1 MKKNFI
7 KVSVICAL
15 TLASSTAVVSCS
27 DYDDDIKN
35 HQEQIDALKKQL
47 DASKTEITEGLNT
60 AIEGLKAEITEIAGS
75 KADAA
80 SVKALE
86 QKAAELQQALDSKAS
101 NEQIAALSEEVK
113 GLINDVN
120 TELSAAMEETKTSLE
135 GQISTL
141 QQKQDELQKE
151 LATVTSSSNAANEKI
166 AALEEQLKGVKSDL
180 ENAQSKHDA
189 LQNSVTDLENLLKS
203 EIASLKEK
211 QDELS
216 KQIANCSSKEEVS
229 NLQKELASVK
239 EDLKTA
245 QEQYKTLNSNVEA
258 LKTSL
263 AEQIT
268 TLTSQLTTTSK
279 NLNAAI
285 QAQEKKVSA
294 LQDQLNEV
302 NSNMLSINDRLQ
314 IIEEGKYG
322 EKIAEL
328 TQQITEA
335 KDLITA
341 LEAKTETDI
350 KNLDLKLTA
359 QITTAIEKAKVEID
373 AEYGA
378 KLEVLDRKFENYVTV
393 NQLNSEVET
402 LKSLISTNTAAING
416 LIEGKVDKSEF
427 EKAQDDINK
436 IWAMVEENGTIDER
450 IAKSISDLSA
460 EIKGI
465 LGDMIQS
472 VVFVPSYIT
481 GTNQIA
487 PIRFNNLR
495 VTKGSN
501 TQLVAENITN
511 EIAFRVTPAYAAKE
525 FSDKYN
531 ITFEG
536 EKTKFV
542 TRGTATNYLTVNK
555 VVSADENTG
564 IVKLSVT
571 RSADFDEASY
581 YTLCAHITPKN
592 AETSD
597 PTNISSNYFLACHEM
612 ITINHIKA
620 TTEESGNKNFEW
632 NDGKSTFTVAKNIK
646 LEGYSGSTKVVD
658 DLEHDFGKIFTIS
671 YSMEKGNASP
681 FTVSENG
688 TVSIADPEA
697 SEQIGNSDKV
707 VATVYPTA
715 YANYSYNTTFS
726 NELNVIKEQ
735 KAYNNSIEVKWENV
749 SQNGGYTAAFDYS
762 AIARSFG
769 VGISDV
775 EQLLATI
782 SNPNNNSNV
791 SKPNYAT
798 ITFDNSN
805 KQLKINIAKN
815 THIATQGVV
824 TIHLKDNNNDGN
836 TQSAREYTINIT
848 IGTTQ
853 YKEIGLPTHQK
864 EVWMGSDVIITP
876 VLSKNTAG
884 KITGMTL
891 GISDIKTIYMN
902 FDSSVNNIED
912 QNAVLTITTNSK
924 AGVSNTINYSSAPG
938 ASNIIAF
945 NINKNT
951 YQGGVIT
958 GNTKIAFDN
967 GHVANSETFNIK
979 VTNIS
984 GTFSAPNEGTIFTMT
999 SKNEQKKLSGFQ
1011 WVDYLNNLMWENG
1024 AVSKEAFVNNPFTIY
1039 AMNAPTFEMNDKFL
1053 TVDQTSGVISF
1064 KDPGADLGFTQ
1075 PYTATLKVKVPV
1087 SKWGAIKG
1095 LENAKIEGGNYVLT
1109 YNVVIPA
1116 GIQ

>member
-216 KQIANCSSKEEVS
+216 EQIANCSSKEEVS

-258 LKTSL
+258 LKNSL
-263 AEQIT
+263 EGQIAS
-268 TLTSQLTTTSK
+268 LTSQLETTNK
-279 NLNAAI
+279 NLEAAI
-285 QAQEKKVSA
+285 QAQEKKVNA
-294 LQDQLNEV
+294 LEEQLNEV

-322 EKIAEL
+322 EKIADL
-328 TQQITEA
+328 SLQIQTA
-335 KDLITA
+335 TDLITA
-341 LEAKTETDI
+341 LEAKTEAEI
-350 KNLDLKLTA
+350 KNLDSKLTA
-359 QITTAIEKAKVEID
+359 QITSAIENAKAEID
-373 AEYGA
+373 AEHGA
-378 KLEVLDRKFENYVTV
+378 KLEELDRKFENYVTV

-472 VVFVPSYIT
+472 VVFVPSYYQDYSIVPV
-481 GTNQIA
+481 G
-487 PIRFNNLR
+487 FNNLV
-495 VTKGSN
+495 VTKNGNS
-501 TQLVAENITN
+501 QKVAENINN
-511 EIAFRVTPAYAAKE
+511 EITLRVTPAYAAKD
-525 FSDKYN
+525 FANKYN
-531 ITFEG
+531 VVFEG
-536 EKTKFV
+536 SKTALQTRSAGEEGFLKV
-542 TRGTATNYLTVNK
+542 TK
-555 VVSADENTG
+555 VVADENTG
-564 IVKLSVT
+564 LVTLSVT
-571 RSADFDEASY
+571 RNSNFESDSY
-581 YTLCAHITPKN
+581 YNLCAHVTLKDEN
-592 AETSD
+592 SSN
-597 PTNISSNYFLACHEM
+597 PTNISSNYFLAKHQTVTVGN
-612 ITINHIKA
+612 IIVKSDA
-620 TTEESGNKNFEW
+620 TDQSFVWNKTDQEY
-632 NDGKSTFTVAKNIK
+632 SVAQNIRI
-646 LEGYSGSTKVVD
+646 LGDNGL
-658 DLEHDFGKIFTIS
+658 DLVKEFGDI
-671 YSMEKGNASP
+671 
-681 FTVSENG
+681 FTVSYKMAKGNNSPFQVDSKSG
-688 TVSIADPEA
+688 VVKLKAAA
-697 SEQIGNSDKV
+697 SDQIGASDKV
-707 VATVYPTA
+707 IATAWPTA
-715 YANYSYNTTFS
+715 YEYYSYETTDLPTFK
-726 NELNVIKEQ
+726 VIKEQ
-735 KAYNNSIEVKWENV
+735 KAYANSITLNWAEIATSSKTVNFPLNE
-749 SQNGGYTAAFDYS
+749 
-762 AIARSFG
+762 IARQFG
-769 VGISDV
+769 VSVDDAKS
-775 EQLLATI
+775 L
-782 SNPNNNSNV
+782 
-791 SKPNYAT
+791 
-798 ITFDNSN
+798 
-805 KQLKINIAKN
+805 INAAKN
-815 THIATQGVV
+815 NAEKPGFTSIAISGDNLAV
-824 TIHLKDNNNDGN
+824 TIDKQADIQGNESIVIKMKDDAGSV
-836 TQSAREYTINIT
+836 TQSATEYSIT
-848 IGTTQ
+848 IKINPLQ
-853 YKEIGLPTHQK
+853 YTSVALPEKQQQLWNGNT
-864 EVWMGSDVIITP
+864 VIITP
-876 VLSKNTAG
+876 KVAKSGN
-884 KITGMTL
+884 KISAISL
-891 GISDIKTIYMN
+891 GITDIKSIYTN
-902 FDSSVNNIED
+902 IATVKANATNAGAYLQIATNQPAGISQAINYKSNGAANNI
-912 QNAVLTITTNSK
+912 AFTIDK
-924 AGVSNTINYSSAPG
+924 DVY
-938 ASNIIAF
+938 
-945 NINKNT
+945 
-951 YQGGVIT
+951 T
-958 GNTKIAFDN
+958 GNAINGTSKIVYTNNHA
-967 GHVANSETFNIK
+967 GLSENFKIK
-979 VTNIS
+979 VLNIS
-984 GTFSAPNEGTIFTMT
+984 GTFTAPAAATNITME
-999 SKNEQKKLSGFQ
+999 SKSGSKKVSGFK
-1011 WVDYLNNLMWENG
+1011 WVDYLENLMWENG
-1024 AVSKEAFVNNPFTIY
+1024 AVSRDAFNSDPFAIY
-1039 AMNAPTFEMNDKFL
+1039 AMSKPTFEMNDKFL
-1053 TVDQTSGVISF
+1053 TVNANSGAISF
-1064 KDPGADLGFTQ
+1064 TAAGKDYNFVQ

>member
-101 NEQIAALSEEVK
+101 NEQITALSEEVK

-263 AEQIT
+263 EGQIAS
-268 TLTSQLTTTSK
+268 LTSQLETTNK
-279 NLNAAI
+279 NLEAAI
-285 QAQEKKVSA
+285 QAQEKKVNA
-294 LQDQLNEV
+294 LEEQLNEV

-322 EKIAEL
+322 EKIVKL
-328 TQQITEA
+328 TEQIQTA
-335 KDLITA
+335 TDLITA
-341 LEAKTETDI
+341 LETKTEAEI
-350 KNLDLKLTA
+350 KNLDSKLTA
-359 QITTAIEKAKVEID
+359 QITTAIENAKTEID
-373 AEYGA
+373 AEHGA
-378 KLEVLDRKFENYVTV
+378 KLEELDRKFENYVTV

-472 VVFVPSYIT
+472 VVFVPSYYQDYSIVPV
-481 GTNQIA
+481 G
-487 PIRFNNLR
+487 FNNLV
-495 VTKGSN
+495 VTKNGNS
-501 TQLVAENITN
+501 QKVAENINN
-511 EIAFRVTPAYAAKE
+511 EITLRVTPAYAAKD
-525 FSDKYN
+525 FANKYN
-531 ITFEG
+531 VVFEG
-536 EKTKFV
+536 SKTALQTRSAGEEGFLKV
-542 TRGTATNYLTVNK
+542 TK
-555 VVSADENTG
+555 VVADENTG
-564 IVKLSVT
+564 LVTLSVT
-571 RSADFDEASY
+571 RNSNFESDSY
-581 YTLCAHITPKN
+581 YNLCAHVTLKDEN
-592 AETSD
+592 SSN
-597 PTNISSNYFLACHEM
+597 PTNISSNYFLAKHQTVTVGN
-612 ITINHIKA
+612 IIVKSDA
-620 TTEESGNKNFEW
+620 TDQSFVWNKTDQEY
-632 NDGKSTFTVAKNIK
+632 SVAQNIRI
-646 LEGYSGSTKVVD
+646 LGDNGL
-658 DLEHDFGKIFTIS
+658 DLVKEFGDI
-671 YSMEKGNASP
+671 
-681 FTVSENG
+681 FTVSYKMAKGNNSPFQVDSKSG
-688 TVSIADPEA
+688 VVKLKAAA
-697 SEQIGNSDKV
+697 SDQIGASDKV
-707 VATVYPTA
+707 IATAWPTA
-715 YANYSYNTTFS
+715 YEYYSYETTDLPTFK
-726 NELNVIKEQ
+726 VIKEQ
-735 KAYNNSIEVKWENV
+735 KAYANSITLNWAEIAV
-749 SQNGGYTAAFDYS
+749 SAKTVNFPLNEIARQFGVSVSD
-762 AIARSFG
+762 AIALIKDGSVEKPDF
-769 VGISDV
+769 ISSISTADGAN
-775 EQLLATI
+775 LA
-782 SNPNNNSNV
+782 
-791 SKPNYAT
+791 
-798 ITFDNSN
+798 
-805 KQLKINIAKN
+805 
-815 THIATQGVV
+815 V
-824 TIHLKDNNNDGN
+824 TIKRQAAIAGNESIVIKMKDDAGSV
-836 TQSAREYTINIT
+836 TQSATEYSIT
-848 IGTTQ
+848 IKINPLQ
-853 YKEIGLPTHQK
+853 YTSVALPEKQQQLWNDNT
-864 EVWMGSDVIITP
+864 VIITP
-876 VLSKNTAG
+876 KVAKSGN
-884 KITGMTL
+884 KISAISL
-891 GISDIKTIYMN
+891 GITDIKSIYT
-902 FDSSVNNIED
+902 NIATVKA
-912 QNAVLTITTNSK
+912 NATN
-924 AGVSNTINYSSAPG
+924 AGAYLQIATNQPAGISQAINYKSNG
-938 ASNIIAF
+938 AANDIAF
-945 NINKNT
+945 TIDKDVYIGNAINGT
-951 YQGGVIT
+951 S
-958 GNTKIAFDN
+958 KIVYTNNHA
-967 GHVANSETFNIK
+967 GLSENFQIK
-979 VTNIS
+979 VLNIS
-984 GTFSAPNEGTIFTMT
+984 GTFTAPAAATNITME
-999 SKNEQKKLSGFQ
+999 SKSGSKKVSGFK
-1011 WVDYLNNLMWENG
+1011 WVDYLENLMWENG
-1024 AVSKEAFVNNPFTIY
+1024 VVSQEAFTGDPFAIY
-1039 AMNAPTFEMNDKFL
+1039 AMSKPTFEMNDKFL
-1053 TVDQTSGVISF
+1053 TVNTNSGAISF
-1064 KDPGADLGFTQ
+1064 TAAGKDYNFVQ

-1095 LENAKIEGGNYVLT
+1095 LENAKREDNYYVLT

>member
-258 LKTSL
+258 LKNSL
-263 AEQIT
+263 EGQIAS
-268 TLTSQLTTTSK
+268 LTSQLETTNK
-279 NLNAAI
+279 NLEAAI
-285 QAQEKKVSA
+285 QAQEKKVNA
-294 LQDQLNEV
+294 LEKQLNQV
-302 NSNMLSINDRLQ
+302 NSDMLSINDRLQ

-322 EKIAEL
+322 EKIVKL
-328 TQQITEA
+328 TQQIQTA
-335 KDLITA
+335 TDLITA
-341 LEAKTETDI
+341 LETKTEAEI
-350 KNLDLKLTA
+350 KNLDSKLTA
-359 QITTAIEKAKVEID
+359 QITTAIETAKAEID
-373 AEYGA
+373 AKYGA
-378 KLEVLDRKFENYVTV
+378 KLEELDRKFENYVTV

-472 VVFVPSYIT
+472 VVFVPSYYQDYSIVPV
-481 GTNQIA
+481 G
-487 PIRFNNLR
+487 FNNLV
-495 VTKGSN
+495 VTKNGNS
-501 TQLVAENITN
+501 QKVAENINN
-511 EIAFRVTPAYAAKE
+511 EITLRVTPAYAAKD
-525 FSDKYN
+525 FANKYN
-531 ITFEG
+531 VVFEG
-536 EKTKFV
+536 SKTALQTRSAGEEGFLKV
-542 TRGTATNYLTVNK
+542 TK
-555 VVSADENTG
+555 VVADENTG
-564 IVKLSVT
+564 LVTLSVT
-571 RSADFDEASY
+571 RNSNFESDSY
-581 YTLCAHITPKN
+581 YNLCAHVTLKDEN
-592 AETSD
+592 SSN
-597 PTNISSNYFLACHEM
+597 PTNISSNYFLAKHQTVTVGN
-612 ITINHIKA
+612 IIVKSDA
-620 TTEESGNKNFEW
+620 TDQSFVWNKTDQEY
-632 NDGKSTFTVAKNIK
+632 SVAQNIRI
-646 LEGYSGSTKVVD
+646 LGDNGL
-658 DLEHDFGKIFTIS
+658 DLVKEFGDI
-671 YSMEKGNASP
+671 
-681 FTVSENG
+681 FTVSYKMAKGNNSPFQVDSKSG
-688 TVSIADPEA
+688 VVKLKAAA
-697 SEQIGNSDKV
+697 SDQIGASDKV
-707 VATVYPTA
+707 IATAWPTA
-715 YANYSYNTTFS
+715 YEYYSYETTDLPTFK
-726 NELNVIKEQ
+726 VIKEQ
-735 KAYNNSIEVKWENV
+735 KAYANSITLNWAEIAVNAKTVNFPLNE
-749 SQNGGYTAAFDYS
+749 
-762 AIARSFG
+762 IARQFG
-769 VGISDV
+769 VSVDDAKS
-775 EQLLATI
+775 L
-782 SNPNNNSNV
+782 
-791 SKPNYAT
+791 
-798 ITFDNSN
+798 
-805 KQLKINIAKN
+805 INAAKN
-815 THIATQGVV
+815 NAEKPGFTSIAISGDNLAV
-824 TIHLKDNNNDGN
+824 TIDKRANIQGNESIVIKMKDDASSV
-836 TQSAREYTINIT
+836 TQSATEYSIT
-848 IGTTQ
+848 IKINPLQ
-853 YKEIGLPTHQK
+853 YTSVALPEKQQQLWNGNT
-864 EVWMGSDVIITP
+864 VIITP
-876 VLSKNTAG
+876 KVAKSGN
-884 KITGMTL
+884 KISAISL
-891 GISDIKTIYMN
+891 GITDIKSIYT
-902 FDSSVNNIED
+902 NIATVKA
-912 QNAVLTITTNSK
+912 NATN
-924 AGVSNTINYSSAPG
+924 AGAYLQIATNQPAGISQAINYKSNG
-938 ASNIIAF
+938 AANDIAF
-945 NINKNT
+945 TIDKDV
-951 YQGGVIT
+951 YT
-958 GNTKIAFDN
+958 GNAINGTSKIVYTNNHA
-967 GHVANSETFNIK
+967 GLSEDFKIK
-979 VTNIS
+979 VLNIS
-984 GTFSAPNEGTIFTMT
+984 GTFTAPAAATNITME
-999 SKNEQKKLSGFQ
+999 SKSGSKKVSGFK
-1011 WVDYLNNLMWENG
+1011 WVDYLENLMWENG
-1024 AVSKEAFVNNPFTIY
+1024 VVSQEAFTGDPFAIY
-1039 AMNAPTFEMNDKFL
+1039 AMSKPTFEMNDKFL
-1053 TVDQTSGVISF
+1053 RVNTNSGAISF
-1064 KDPGADLGFTQ
+1064 TAAGKDYNFVQ

>member
-166 AALEEQLKGVKSDL
+166 AALEEQLNGVKSDL

-258 LKTSL
+258 LKNSL
-263 AEQIT
+263 AEQIA
-268 TLTSQLTTTSK
+268 TLTSQLTTTSE

-285 QAQEKKVSA
+285 QAQEEKVNT
-294 LQDQLNEV
+294 LQEQLNEV

-322 EKIAEL
+322 EKIADL
-328 TQQITEA
+328 SLQIQTA
-335 KDLITA
+335 TDLITA
-341 LEAKTETDI
+341 LEAKTEAEI
-350 KNLDLKLTA
+350 KNLDSKLTA
-359 QITTAIEKAKVEID
+359 QITTAIENAKAEID
-373 AEYGA
+373 AEHGA
-378 KLEVLDRKFENYVTV
+378 KLEELNRKFENYVTV

-472 VVFVPSYIT
+472 VVFVPSYYQDYSIVPV
-481 GTNQIA
+481 GFSQ
-487 PIRFNNLR
+487 LR
-495 VTKGSN
+495 VSKNGN
-501 TQLVAENITN
+501 TQEVAENITN
-511 EIAFRVTPAYAAKE
+511 TITLRVTPAYTAKD
-525 FSDKYN
+525 FANKYN
-531 ITFEG
+531 VVFEG
-536 EKTKFV
+536 SETELQTRSAGEEGFLKVTKV
-542 TRGTATNYLTVNK
+542 I
-555 VVSADENTG
+555 SADENTG
-564 IVKLSVT
+564 LVTLSVT
-571 RSADFDEASY
+571 KNSSIKAGKFY
-581 YTLCAHITPKN
+581 NLCAHITPKD
-592 AETSD
+592 EKSSD
-597 PTNISSNYFLACHEM
+597 PTNISSNYFLAQHKI
-612 ITINHIKA
+612 ITVDKITVKSNA
-620 TTEESGNKNFEW
+620 TDQSFVWNKTDQEYSVAQNIQILGN
-632 NDGKSTFTVAKNIK
+632 NDLDLVKEFGDIFTV
-646 LEGYSGSTKVVD
+646 
-658 DLEHDFGKIFTIS
+658 S
-671 YSMEKGNASP
+671 YKMEKGNSSP
-681 FTVSENG
+681 FQVEPKSG
-688 TVSIADPEA
+688 VVKLKAAA
-697 SEQIGNSDKV
+697 SDQIGVSDKV
-707 VATVYPTA
+707 IATAWPTA
-715 YANYSYNTTFS
+715 YEYYSYETNLPTFT
-726 NELNVIKEQ
+726 VIKEQ
-735 KAYNNSIEVKWENV
+735 KAYANSITLNWAEIATSSKTVNFPLNE
-749 SQNGGYTAAFDYS
+749 
-762 AIARSFG
+762 IARQFG
-769 VGISDV
+769 VSVDDAKSLINAAKNNAEKPDFTSIAISG
-775 EQLLATI
+775 
-782 SNPNNNSNV
+782 
-791 SKPNYAT
+791 
-798 ITFDNSN
+798 DN
-805 KQLKINIAKN
+805 LTVTIAKQADITGN
-815 THIATQGVV
+815 ESIV
-824 TIHLKDNNNDGN
+824 IKMKDDAGSV
-836 TQSAREYTINIT
+836 TQSATEYSIT
-848 IGTTQ
+848 IKINPLQ
-853 YKEIGLPTHQK
+853 YTSVALPEKQQQLWNGNT
-864 EVWMGSDVIITP
+864 VIITP
-876 VLSKNTAG
+876 KVTKNSNG
-884 KITGMTL
+884 KITNISL
-891 GISDIKTIYMN
+891 GITDIKSIYT
-902 FDSSVNNIED
+902 NIGTVAT
-912 QNAVLTITTNSK
+912 NAKNAGAYLQITTDKPTGINQAISYK
-924 AGVSNTINYSSAPG
+924 SNGTAAIVAFTINKDTYAG
-938 ASNIIAF
+938 NA
-945 NINKNT
+945 INGT
-951 YQGGVIT
+951 S
-958 GNTKIAFDN
+958 KIVYTNDHA
-967 GHVANSETFNIK
+967 GLSENFQIK
-979 VTNIS
+979 VLNIS
-984 GTFSAPNEGTIFTMT
+984 GTFTAPAAATNITME
-999 SKNEQKKLSGFQ
+999 SKSGSKKVSGFK
-1011 WVDYLNNLMWENG
+1011 WVDYLENLMWENG
-1024 AVSKEAFVNNPFTIY
+1024 VVLSQAAFTGDPFAIY
-1039 AMNAPTFEMNDKFL
+1039 AMSKPTFEMNDKFL
-1053 TVDQTSGVISF
+1053 TVNTNSGAISF
-1064 KDPGADLGFTQ
+1064 TAAGKDYNFVQ

>member
-166 AALEEQLKGVKSDL
+166 ADLEEQLKGVKSDL
-180 ENAQSKHDA
+180 ANAQSKHDA

-263 AEQIT
+263 AEQIA

-285 QAQEKKVSA
+285 QAQEEKVSA
-294 LQDQLNEV
+294 LKEQLNEV

-322 EKIAEL
+322 EKIVKL
-328 TQQITEA
+328 TEQIQTA
-335 KDLITA
+335 TDLITA
-341 LEAKTETDI
+341 LETKTETEI
-350 KNLDLKLTA
+350 KNLDSKLTA
-359 QITTAIEKAKVEID
+359 QITTTIENAKTEID
-373 AEYGA
+373 AKYGA
-378 KLEVLDRKFENYVTV
+378 KLEELDRKFENYVTV

-472 VVFVPSYIT
+472 VVFVPSYYQDYSIVPV
-481 GTNQIA
+481 GFSQ
-487 PIRFNNLR
+487 LR
-495 VTKGSN
+495 VSKNGN
-501 TQLVAENITN
+501 TQEVAENITN
-511 EIAFRVTPAYAAKE
+511 TITLRVTPAYTAKD
-525 FSDKYN
+525 FANKYN
-531 ITFEG
+531 VVFEG
-536 EKTKFV
+536 SETELQTRSTGEEGFLKVTKV
-542 TRGTATNYLTVNK
+542 I
-555 VVSADENTG
+555 SADENTG
-564 IVKLSVT
+564 LVTLSVT
-571 RSADFDEASY
+571 KNSSIKAGKFY
-581 YTLCAHITPKN
+581 NLCAHITPKD
-592 AETSD
+592 EKSSD
-597 PTNISSNYFLACHEM
+597 PTNISSNYFLAQHKI
-612 ITINHIKA
+612 ITVNNITVKSDA
-620 TTEESGNKNFEW
+620 TNKSFVW
-632 NDGKSTFTVAKNIK
+632 NKVDDEYSVAQNIRILGDNGLDLVKEFGDIFTV
-646 LEGYSGSTKVVD
+646 
-658 DLEHDFGKIFTIS
+658 S
-671 YSMEKGNASP
+671 YKMEKGNSSP
-681 FTVSENG
+681 FQV
-688 TVSIADPEA
+688 DPKSGVVKLKAAA
-697 SEQIGNSDKV
+697 SDQIGVSDKV
-707 VATVYPTA
+707 IATAWPTA
-715 YANYSYNTTFS
+715 YEYYSYETNLPTFT
-726 NELNVIKEQ
+726 VIKEQ
-735 KAYNNSIEVKWENV
+735 KAYANSITLNWAEIATSSKTVNFPLNE
-749 SQNGGYTAAFDYS
+749 
-762 AIARSFG
+762 IARQFG
-769 VGISDV
+769 VSVDDAKS
-775 EQLLATI
+775 L
-782 SNPNNNSNV
+782 
-791 SKPNYAT
+791 
-798 ITFDNSN
+798 
-805 KQLKINIAKN
+805 INAAKN
-815 THIATQGVV
+815 NAEKPGFTSIAISGDNLAV
-824 TIHLKDNNNDGN
+824 TIDKQANIQGNESIVIKMKDDAGSV
-836 TQSAREYTINIT
+836 TQSATEYSIT
-848 IGTTQ
+848 IKINPLQ
-853 YKEIGLPTHQK
+853 YTSVALPEKQQQLWNGNT
-864 EVWMGSDVIITP
+864 VIITP
-876 VLSKNTAG
+876 KVTKNSNG
-884 KITGMTL
+884 KITTISL
-891 GISDIKTIYMN
+891 GITDIKSIYT
-902 FDSSVNNIED
+902 NIGTVAT
-912 QNAVLTITTNSK
+912 NAKNAGAYLQITTDKPTGINQAISYK
-924 AGVSNTINYSSAPG
+924 SNGTAAIVAFTINKDTYAG
-938 ASNIIAF
+938 NA
-945 NINKNT
+945 INGT
-951 YQGGVIT
+951 S
-958 GNTKIAFDN
+958 KIVYTNDHA
-967 GHVANSETFNIK
+967 GLSENFQIK
-979 VTNIS
+979 VLNIS
-984 GTFSAPNEGTIFTMT
+984 GTFTAPAAATNITME
-999 SKNEQKKLSGFQ
+999 SKNGNKNVSGFK
-1011 WVDYLNNLMWENG
+1011 WVDYLENLMWENG
-1024 AVSKEAFVNNPFTIY
+1024 AVSRDAFNSDPFAIY
-1039 AMNAPTFEMNDKFL
+1039 AMSKPTFEMNDKFL
-1053 TVDQTSGVISF
+1053 TVNANSGAISF
-1064 KDPGADLGFTQ
+1064 TAAGKDYNFVQ
-1075 PYTATLKVKVPV
+1075 PYTATLKVKIPV

>member
-263 AEQIT
+263 EGQIAS
-268 TLTSQLTTTSK
+268 LTSQLETTNK
-279 NLNAAI
+279 NLEAAI
-285 QAQEKKVSA
+285 QAQEKKVNA
-294 LQDQLNEV
+294 LEEQLNEV

-322 EKIAEL
+322 EKIVKL
-328 TQQITEA
+328 TEQIQTA
-335 KDLITA
+335 TDLITA
-341 LEAKTETDI
+341 LETKTEAEI
-350 KNLDLKLTA
+350 KNLDSKLTA
-359 QITTAIEKAKVEID
+359 QITTAIENAKTEID
-373 AEYGA
+373 AEHGA
-378 KLEVLDRKFENYVTV
+378 KLEELDRKFENYVTV

-450 IAKSISDLSA
+450 IAKSVSDLSA

-472 VVFVPSYIT
+472 VVFVPSYYQDYSIVPV
-481 GTNQIA
+481 G
-487 PIRFNNLR
+487 FNNLV
-495 VTKGSN
+495 VTKNGNS
-501 TQLVAENITN
+501 QKVAENINN
-511 EIAFRVTPAYAAKE
+511 EITLRVTPAYAAKD
-525 FSDKYN
+525 FANKYN
-531 ITFEG
+531 VVFEG
-536 EKTKFV
+536 SKTALQTRSAGEEGFLKV
-542 TRGTATNYLTVNK
+542 TK
-555 VVSADENTG
+555 VVADENTG
-564 IVKLSVT
+564 LVTLSVT
-571 RSADFDEASY
+571 RNSNFESDSY
-581 YTLCAHITPKN
+581 YNLCAHVTLKDEN
-592 AETSD
+592 SSN
-597 PTNISSNYFLACHEM
+597 PTNISSNYFLAKHQTVTVGN
-612 ITINHIKA
+612 IIVKSDA
-620 TTEESGNKNFEW
+620 TDQSFVWNKTDQEY
-632 NDGKSTFTVAKNIK
+632 SVAQNIRI
-646 LEGYSGSTKVVD
+646 LGDNGL
-658 DLEHDFGKIFTIS
+658 DLVKEFGDI
-671 YSMEKGNASP
+671 
-681 FTVSENG
+681 FTVSYKMAKGNSSPFQVDSKSG
-688 TVSIADPEA
+688 VVKLKAAA
-697 SEQIGNSDKV
+697 SDQIGASDKV
-707 VATVYPTA
+707 IATAWPTA
-715 YANYSYNTTFS
+715 YEYYSYETTDLPTFK
-726 NELNVIKEQ
+726 VIKEQ
-735 KAYNNSIEVKWENV
+735 KAYANSITLNWAEIAV
-749 SQNGGYTAAFDYS
+749 SAKTVNFPLNEIARQFGVSVSD
-762 AIARSFG
+762 AIALIKDGSVEKPDF
-769 VGISDV
+769 ISSISTADGAN
-775 EQLLATI
+775 LA
-782 SNPNNNSNV
+782 
-791 SKPNYAT
+791 
-798 ITFDNSN
+798 
-805 KQLKINIAKN
+805 
-815 THIATQGVV
+815 V
-824 TIHLKDNNNDGN
+824 TIKRQAAIAGNESIVIKMKDDAGSV
-836 TQSAREYTINIT
+836 TQSATEYSIT
-848 IGTTQ
+848 IKINPLQ
-853 YKEIGLPTHQK
+853 YTSVALPEKQQQLWNGNT
-864 EVWMGSDVIITP
+864 VIITP
-876 VLSKNTAG
+876 KVAKSGN
-884 KITGMTL
+884 KISAISL
-891 GISDIKTIYMN
+891 GITDIKSIYT
-902 FDSSVNNIED
+902 NIATVKA
-912 QNAVLTITTNSK
+912 NATN
-924 AGVSNTINYSSAPG
+924 AGAYLQIATNQPAGISQAINYKSNG
-938 ASNIIAF
+938 AANDIAF
-945 NINKNT
+945 TIDKDA
-951 YQGGVIT
+951 YT
-958 GNTKIAFDN
+958 GNAINGTSKIVYTNNHA
-967 GHVANSETFNIK
+967 GLSENFQIK
-979 VTNIS
+979 VLNIS
-984 GTFSAPNEGTIFTMT
+984 GTFTAPAAATNITME
-999 SKNEQKKLSGFQ
+999 SKSGSKKVSGFK
-1011 WVDYLNNLMWENG
+1011 WVDYLENLMWENG
-1024 AVSKEAFVNNPFTIY
+1024 VVSQEAFTGDPFAIY
-1039 AMNAPTFEMNDKFL
+1039 AMSKPTFEMNDKFL
-1053 TVDQTSGVISF
+1053 TVNTNSGAISF
-1064 KDPGADLGFTQ
+1064 TAAGKDYNFVQ

-1095 LENAKIEGGNYVLT
+1095 LENAKREGNYYVLT

>member
-263 AEQIT
+263 EGQIAS
-268 TLTSQLTTTSK
+268 LTSQLETTNK
-279 NLNAAI
+279 NLEAAI
-285 QAQEKKVSA
+285 QAQEEKVNV
-294 LQDQLNEV
+294 LQEQLNQV
-302 NSNMLSINDRLQ
+302 NSDMLSINDRLQ

-322 EKIAEL
+322 EKIVKL
-328 TQQITEA
+328 TQQIQTA
-335 KDLITA
+335 TDLITA
-341 LEAKTETDI
+341 LEAKTEAEI
-350 KNLDLKLTA
+350 KNLDSKLTA
-359 QITTAIEKAKVEID
+359 QITTAIENAKAEID
-373 AEYGA
+373 AEHGA
-378 KLEVLDRKFENYVTV
+378 KLEELNRKFENYVTV

-402 LKSLISTNTAAING
+402 LKSLISANTAAING

-472 VVFVPSYIT
+472 VVFVPSYYQDYSIVPV
-481 GTNQIA
+481 G
-487 PIRFNNLR
+487 FNNLV
-495 VTKGSN
+495 VTKNGNS
-501 TQLVAENITN
+501 QKVAENINN
-511 EIAFRVTPAYAAKE
+511 EITLRVTPAYAAKD
-525 FSDKYN
+525 FANKYN
-531 ITFEG
+531 VVFEG
-536 EKTKFV
+536 SKTALQTRSASEEGFLKV
-542 TRGTATNYLTVNK
+542 TK
-555 VVSADENTG
+555 VVADENTG
-564 IVKLSVT
+564 LVTLSVT
-571 RSADFDEASY
+571 RNSDFESDSY
-581 YTLCAHITPKN
+581 YNLCAHVTLKDEN
-592 AETSD
+592 SSN
-597 PTNISSNYFLACHEM
+597 PTNISSNYFLAKHQTVTVGN
-612 ITINHIKA
+612 IIVKSDA
-620 TTEESGNKNFEW
+620 TDQSFVWNKTDQEY
-632 NDGKSTFTVAKNIK
+632 SVAQNIRI
-646 LEGYSGSTKVVD
+646 LGDNGL
-658 DLEHDFGKIFTIS
+658 DLVKEFGDI
-671 YSMEKGNASP
+671 
-681 FTVSENG
+681 FTVSYKMAKGNNSPFQVDSKSG
-688 TVSIADPEA
+688 VVKLKAAA
-697 SEQIGNSDKV
+697 SDQIGASDKV
-707 VATVYPTA
+707 IATAWPTA
-715 YANYSYNTTFS
+715 YEYYSYETTDLPTFK
-726 NELNVIKEQ
+726 VIKEQ
-735 KAYNNSIEVKWENV
+735 KAYANSITLNWAEIAVNAKTVNFPLNEIARQFGV
-749 SQNGGYTAAFDYS
+749 SVSD
-762 AIARSFG
+762 AIALIKDGSVEKPDF
-769 VGISDV
+769 ISSISTADGAN
-775 EQLLATI
+775 LA
-782 SNPNNNSNV
+782 
-791 SKPNYAT
+791 
-798 ITFDNSN
+798 
-805 KQLKINIAKN
+805 
-815 THIATQGVV
+815 V
-824 TIHLKDNNNDGN
+824 TIKRQAAIAGNESIVIKMKDDAGSV
-836 TQSAREYTINIT
+836 TQSATEYSIT
-848 IGTTQ
+848 IKINPLQ
-853 YKEIGLPTHQK
+853 YTPVALPEKQQQLWNGNT
-864 EVWMGSDVIITP
+864 VIITP
-876 VLSKNTAG
+876 KVAKSGN
-884 KITGMTL
+884 KISAISL
-891 GISDIKTIYMN
+891 GITDIKSIYT
-902 FDSSVNNIED
+902 NIATVKA
-912 QNAVLTITTNSK
+912 NATN
-924 AGVSNTINYSSAPG
+924 AGAYLQIATNQPAGISQAINYK
-938 ASNIIAF
+938 SNGVANDIAF
-945 NINKNT
+945 TIDKDV
-951 YQGGVIT
+951 YT
-958 GNTKIAFDN
+958 GNAINGTSKIVYTNNHA
-967 GHVANSETFNIK
+967 GLSENFQIK
-979 VTNIS
+979 VLNIS
-984 GTFSAPNEGTIFTMT
+984 GTFTAPAAATNITME
-999 SKNEQKKLSGFQ
+999 SKSGSKKVSGFK
-1011 WVDYLNNLMWENG
+1011 WVDYLENLMWENG
-1024 AVSKEAFVNNPFTIY
+1024 VVSQEAFTGDPFAIY
-1039 AMNAPTFEMNDKFL
+1039 AMSKPTFEMNDKFL
-1053 TVDQTSGVISF
+1053 TVNTNSGAISF
-1064 KDPGADLGFTQ
+1064 TAAGKDYNFVQ

-1095 LENAKIEGGNYVLT
+1095 LENAKREGNYYVLT

>member
-166 AALEEQLKGVKSDL
+166 AALEEQLNGVKSDL

-258 LKTSL
+258 LKNSL
-263 AEQIT
+263 AEQIA
-268 TLTSQLTTTSK
+268 TLTSQLTTTSE

-285 QAQEKKVSA
+285 QAQEEKVNT
-294 LQDQLNEV
+294 LQEQLNEV

-322 EKIAEL
+322 EKIADL
-328 TQQITEA
+328 SLQIQTA
-335 KDLITA
+335 TDLITA
-341 LEAKTETDI
+341 LEAKTEAEI
-350 KNLDLKLTA
+350 KNLDSKLTA
-359 QITTAIEKAKVEID
+359 QITTAIENAKAEID
-373 AEYGA
+373 AEHGA
-378 KLEVLDRKFENYVTV
+378 KLEELNRKFENYVTV

-472 VVFVPSYIT
+472 VVFVPSYYQDYSIVPV
-481 GTNQIA
+481 GFSQ
-487 PIRFNNLR
+487 LR
-495 VTKGSN
+495 VSKNGN
-501 TQLVAENITN
+501 TQEVAENITN
-511 EIAFRVTPAYAAKE
+511 TITLRVTPAYTAKD
-525 FSDKYN
+525 FANKYN
-531 ITFEG
+531 VVFEG
-536 EKTKFV
+536 SETELQTRSAGEEGFLKVTKV
-542 TRGTATNYLTVNK
+542 I
-555 VVSADENTG
+555 SADENTG
-564 IVKLSVT
+564 LVTLSVT
-571 RSADFDEASY
+571 KNSSIKAGKFY
-581 YTLCAHITPKN
+581 NLCAHITPKD
-592 AETSD
+592 EKSSD
-597 PTNISSNYFLACHEM
+597 PTNISSNYFLAQHKI
-612 ITINHIKA
+612 ITVDKITVKSNA
-620 TTEESGNKNFEW
+620 TDQSFVWNKTDQEYSVAQNIQILGN
-632 NDGKSTFTVAKNIK
+632 NDLDLVKEFGDIFTV
-646 LEGYSGSTKVVD
+646 
-658 DLEHDFGKIFTIS
+658 S
-671 YSMEKGNASP
+671 YKMEKGNSSP
-681 FTVSENG
+681 FQV
-688 TVSIADPEA
+688 DPKSGVVKLKAAA
-697 SEQIGNSDKV
+697 SDQIGVSDKV
-707 VATVYPTA
+707 IATAWPTA
-715 YANYSYNTTFS
+715 YEYYSYETNLPTFT
-726 NELNVIKEQ
+726 VIKEQ
-735 KAYNNSIEVKWENV
+735 KAYANSITLNWAEIATSSKTVNFPLNE
-749 SQNGGYTAAFDYS
+749 
-762 AIARSFG
+762 IARQFG
-769 VGISDV
+769 VSVDDAKSLINAAKNNAEKPDFTSIAISG
-775 EQLLATI
+775 
-782 SNPNNNSNV
+782 
-791 SKPNYAT
+791 
-798 ITFDNSN
+798 DN
-805 KQLKINIAKN
+805 LTVTIAKQADITGN
-815 THIATQGVV
+815 ESIV
-824 TIHLKDNNNDGN
+824 IKMKDDAGSV
-836 TQSAREYTINIT
+836 TQSATEYSIT
-848 IGTTQ
+848 IKINPLQ
-853 YKEIGLPTHQK
+853 YTSVALPEKQQQLWNGNT
-864 EVWMGSDVIITP
+864 VIITP
-876 VLSKNTAG
+876 KVTKNSNG
-884 KITGMTL
+884 KITNISL
-891 GISDIKTIYMN
+891 GITDIKSIYT
-902 FDSSVNNIED
+902 NIGTVAT
-912 QNAVLTITTNSK
+912 NAKNAGAYLQITTDKPTGINQAISYK
-924 AGVSNTINYSSAPG
+924 SNGTAAIVAFTINKDTYAG
-938 ASNIIAF
+938 NA
-945 NINKNT
+945 INGT
-951 YQGGVIT
+951 S
-958 GNTKIAFDN
+958 KIVYTNDHA
-967 GHVANSETFNIK
+967 GLSENFQIK
-979 VTNIS
+979 VLNIS
-984 GTFSAPNEGTIFTMT
+984 GTFTAPAAATNITME
-999 SKNEQKKLSGFQ
+999 SKSGSKKVSGFK
-1011 WVDYLNNLMWENG
+1011 WVDYLENLMWENG
-1024 AVSKEAFVNNPFTIY
+1024 VVLSQAAFTGDPFAIY
-1039 AMNAPTFEMNDKFL
+1039 AMSKPTFEMNDKFL
-1053 TVDQTSGVISF
+1053 TVNTNSGAISF
-1064 KDPGADLGFTQ
+1064 TAAGKDYNFVQ

>member
-166 AALEEQLKGVKSDL
+166 AALEEQLTEVKDDL
-180 ENAQSKHDA
+180 ANAQSKHDA
-189 LQNSVTDLENLLKS
+189 LQKSVDDLKNLLNT

-211 QDELS
+211 QNELS
-216 KQIANCSSKEEVS
+216 EQIANCSSKEEVS

-258 LKTSL
+258 LKNSL
-263 AEQIT
+263 EGQIAS
-268 TLTSQLTTTSK
+268 LTSQLETTNK
-279 NLNAAI
+279 NLEAAI
-285 QAQEKKVSA
+285 QAQEEKVNA
-294 LQDQLNEV
+294 LQEQLNQV

-322 EKIAEL
+322 EKIADL
-328 TQQITEA
+328 SQQIQTA
-335 KDLITA
+335 TDLITA
-341 LEAKTETDI
+341 LKAKTEAEI
-350 KNLDLKLTA
+350 KNLDSKLTA
-359 QITTAIEKAKVEID
+359 QITTAIENAKTEID
-373 AEYGA
+373 AEHGA
-378 KLEVLDRKFENYVTV
+378 KLEELNRKFENYVTV

-472 VVFVPSYIT
+472 VVFVPSYYQDYSIVPV
-481 GTNQIA
+481 GFSQ
-487 PIRFNNLR
+487 LR
-495 VTKGSN
+495 VSKNGN
-501 TQLVAENITN
+501 TQEVAENITN
-511 EIAFRVTPAYAAKE
+511 TITLRVTPAYTAKD
-525 FSDKYN
+525 FANKYN
-531 ITFEG
+531 VVFEG
-536 EKTKFV
+536 SETELQTRSTGEEGFLKVTKV
-542 TRGTATNYLTVNK
+542 I
-555 VVSADENTG
+555 SADENTG
-564 IVKLSVT
+564 LVTLSVT
-571 RSADFDEASY
+571 KNSSIKAGKFY
-581 YTLCAHITPKN
+581 NLCAHITPKD
-592 AETSD
+592 EKSSD
-597 PTNISSNYFLACHEM
+597 PTNISSNYFLAQHKI
-612 ITINHIKA
+612 ITVDKITVKSNA
-620 TTEESGNKNFEW
+620 TDQSFVWNKTDQEYSVAQNIQILGNNGLDLVKEFG
-632 NDGKSTFTVAKNIK
+632 DIFTV
-646 LEGYSGSTKVVD
+646 
-658 DLEHDFGKIFTIS
+658 S
-671 YSMEKGNASP
+671 YKMEKGNSSP
-681 FTVSENG
+681 FQV
-688 TVSIADPEA
+688 DPKSGVVKLKAAA
-697 SEQIGNSDKV
+697 SDQIGVSDKV
-707 VATVYPTA
+707 IATAWPTA
-715 YANYSYNTTFS
+715 YEYYSYETNLPTFT
-726 NELNVIKEQ
+726 VIKEQ
-735 KAYNNSIEVKWENV
+735 KAYANSITLNWAEIATSSKTVNFPLNE
-749 SQNGGYTAAFDYS
+749 
-762 AIARSFG
+762 IARQFG
-769 VGISDV
+769 VSVDDAKS
-775 EQLLATI
+775 L
-782 SNPNNNSNV
+782 
-791 SKPNYAT
+791 
-798 ITFDNSN
+798 
-805 KQLKINIAKN
+805 INAAKN
-815 THIATQGVV
+815 NAEKPGFTSIAISGDNLAV
-824 TIHLKDNNNDGN
+824 TIEKQADIQGNESIVIKMKDDAGSV
-836 TQSAREYTINIT
+836 TQSATEYSIT
-848 IGTTQ
+848 IKINPLQ
-853 YKEIGLPTHQK
+853 YTSVALPEKQQQLWNGNT
-864 EVWMGSDVIITP
+864 VIITP
-876 VLSKNTAG
+876 KVAKSGN
-884 KITGMTL
+884 KISAISL
-891 GISDIKTIYMN
+891 GITDIKSIYTN
-902 FDSSVNNIED
+902 IATVKANATNAGAYLQIATNQPAGISQAINYKSNGAANNI
-912 QNAVLTITTNSK
+912 AFTIDK
-924 AGVSNTINYSSAPG
+924 DVY
-938 ASNIIAF
+938 
-945 NINKNT
+945 
-951 YQGGVIT
+951 T
-958 GNTKIAFDN
+958 GNAINGTSKIVYTNDHA
-967 GHVANSETFNIK
+967 GLSENFQIK
-979 VTNIS
+979 VLNIS
-984 GTFSAPNEGTIFTMT
+984 GTFTAPAAATNITME
-999 SKNEQKKLSGFQ
+999 SKSGSKKVSGFK
-1011 WVDYLNNLMWENG
+1011 WVDYLENLMWENG
-1024 AVSKEAFVNNPFTIY
+1024 VVSQAAFTGDPFAIY
-1039 AMNAPTFEMNDKFL
+1039 AMSKPTFEMNDKFL
-1053 TVDQTSGVISF
+1053 TVNANSGAISF
-1064 KDPGADLGFTQ
+1064 TAAGKDYNFVQ

>member
-101 NEQIAALSEEVK
+101 NEQITALSEEVK

-166 AALEEQLKGVKSDL
+166 AALEEQLNGVKSDL

-258 LKTSL
+258 LKNSL
-263 AEQIT
+263 AEQIA
-268 TLTSQLTTTSK
+268 TLTSQLTTTSE

-285 QAQEKKVSA
+285 QAQEEKVNA
-294 LQDQLNEV
+294 LQEQLNEV

-322 EKIAEL
+322 EKIADL
-328 TQQITEA
+328 SQQIQTA
-335 KDLITA
+335 TDLITA
-341 LEAKTETDI
+341 LEAKTEAEI
-350 KNLDLKLTA
+350 KNLDSKLTA
-359 QITTAIEKAKVEID
+359 QITTAIENAKAEID
-373 AEYGA
+373 AEHGA
-378 KLEVLDRKFENYVTV
+378 KLEELDRKFENYVTV

-472 VVFVPSYIT
+472 VVFVPSYYQDYSIVPV
-481 GTNQIA
+481 GFSQ
-487 PIRFNNLR
+487 LR
-495 VTKGSN
+495 VSKNGN
-501 TQLVAENITN
+501 TQEVAENITN
-511 EIAFRVTPAYAAKE
+511 TITLRVTPAYTAKD
-525 FSDKYN
+525 FANKYN
-531 ITFEG
+531 VVFEG
-536 EKTKFV
+536 SETELQTRSAGEEGFLKVTKV
-542 TRGTATNYLTVNK
+542 I
-555 VVSADENTG
+555 SADENTG
-564 IVKLSVT
+564 LVTLSVT
-571 RSADFDEASY
+571 KNSSIKAGKFY
-581 YTLCAHITPKN
+581 NLCAHITPKD
-592 AETSD
+592 EKSSD
-597 PTNISSNYFLACHEM
+597 PTNISSNYFLAQHKI
-612 ITINHIKA
+612 ITVDKITVKSNA
-620 TTEESGNKNFEW
+620 TDQSFVWNKTDQEYSVAQNIQILGN
-632 NDGKSTFTVAKNIK
+632 NDLDLVKEFGDIFTV
-646 LEGYSGSTKVVD
+646 
-658 DLEHDFGKIFTIS
+658 S
-671 YSMEKGNASP
+671 YKMEKGNSSP
-681 FTVSENG
+681 FQV
-688 TVSIADPEA
+688 DPKSGVVKLKAAA
-697 SEQIGNSDKV
+697 SDQIGVSDKV
-707 VATVYPTA
+707 IATAWPTA
-715 YANYSYNTTFS
+715 YEYYSYETNLPTFT
-726 NELNVIKEQ
+726 VIKEQ
-735 KAYNNSIEVKWENV
+735 KAYANSITLNWAEIATSSKTVNFPLNE
-749 SQNGGYTAAFDYS
+749 
-762 AIARSFG
+762 IARQFG
-769 VGISDV
+769 VSVDDAKSLINAAKNNAEKPDFTSIAISG
-775 EQLLATI
+775 
-782 SNPNNNSNV
+782 
-791 SKPNYAT
+791 
-798 ITFDNSN
+798 DN
-805 KQLKINIAKN
+805 LTVTIAKQADITGN
-815 THIATQGVV
+815 ESIV
-824 TIHLKDNNNDGN
+824 IKMKDDAGSV
-836 TQSAREYTINIT
+836 TQSATEYSIT
-848 IGTTQ
+848 IKINPLQ
-853 YKEIGLPTHQK
+853 YTSVALPEKQQQLWNGNT
-864 EVWMGSDVIITP
+864 VIITP
-876 VLSKNTAG
+876 KVTKNSNG
-884 KITGMTL
+884 KITNISL
-891 GISDIKTIYMN
+891 GITDIKSIYT
-902 FDSSVNNIED
+902 NIGTVAT
-912 QNAVLTITTNSK
+912 NAKNAGAYLQITTDKPTGINQAISYK
-924 AGVSNTINYSSAPG
+924 SNGTAAIVAFTINKDTYAG
-938 ASNIIAF
+938 NA
-945 NINKNT
+945 INGT
-951 YQGGVIT
+951 S
-958 GNTKIAFDN
+958 KIVYTNDHA
-967 GHVANSETFNIK
+967 GLSENFQIK
-979 VTNIS
+979 VLNIS
-984 GTFSAPNEGTIFTMT
+984 GTFTAPAAATNITME
-999 SKNEQKKLSGFQ
+999 SKSGSKKVSGFK
-1011 WVDYLNNLMWENG
+1011 WVDYLENLMWENG
-1024 AVSKEAFVNNPFTIY
+1024 VVLSQAAFTGDPFAIY
-1039 AMNAPTFEMNDKFL
+1039 AMSKPTFEMNDKFL
-1053 TVDQTSGVISF
+1053 TVNTNSGAISF
-1064 KDPGADLGFTQ
+1064 TAAGKDYNFVQ
-1075 PYTATLKVKVPV
+1075 PYTATLKVKIPV

>member
-180 ENAQSKHDA
+180 ANAQSKHDA

-263 AEQIT
+263 EGQIAS
-268 TLTSQLTTTSK
+268 LTSQLETTNK
-279 NLNAAI
+279 NLEAAI
-285 QAQEKKVSA
+285 QAQEEKVSA
-294 LQDQLNEV
+294 LQEQLNEV
-302 NSNMLSINDRLQ
+302 NSDMLSINDRLQ

-322 EKIAEL
+322 EKIVKL
-328 TQQITEA
+328 TEQIQTA
-335 KDLITA
+335 TDLITA
-341 LEAKTETDI
+341 LETKTEAEI
-350 KNLDLKLTA
+350 KNLDSKLTA
-359 QITTAIEKAKVEID
+359 QITTAIENAKTEID
-373 AEYGA
+373 AEHGA
-378 KLEVLDRKFENYVTV
+378 KLEELDRKFENYVTV

-472 VVFVPSYIT
+472 VVFVPSYYQDYSIVPV
-481 GTNQIA
+481 G
-487 PIRFNNLR
+487 FNNLV
-495 VTKGSN
+495 VTKNGNS
-501 TQLVAENITN
+501 QKVAENINN
-511 EIAFRVTPAYAAKE
+511 EITLRVTPAYAAKD
-525 FSDKYN
+525 FANKYN
-531 ITFEG
+531 VVFEG
-536 EKTKFV
+536 SKTALQTRSAGEEGFLKV
-542 TRGTATNYLTVNK
+542 TK
-555 VVSADENTG
+555 VVADENTG
-564 IVKLSVT
+564 LVTLSVT
-571 RSADFDEASY
+571 RNSNFESDSY
-581 YTLCAHITPKN
+581 YNLCAHVTLKDEN
-592 AETSD
+592 SSN
-597 PTNISSNYFLACHEM
+597 PTNISSNYFLAKHQTVTVGN
-612 ITINHIKA
+612 IIVKSDA
-620 TTEESGNKNFEW
+620 TDQSFVWNKTDQEY
-632 NDGKSTFTVAKNIK
+632 SVAQNIRI
-646 LEGYSGSTKVVD
+646 LGDNGL
-658 DLEHDFGKIFTIS
+658 DLVKEFGDI
-671 YSMEKGNASP
+671 
-681 FTVSENG
+681 FTVSYKMAKGNNSPFQVDSKSG
-688 TVSIADPEA
+688 VVKLKAAA
-697 SEQIGNSDKV
+697 SDQIGASDKV
-707 VATVYPTA
+707 IATAWPTA
-715 YANYSYNTTFS
+715 YEYYSYETTDLPTFK
-726 NELNVIKEQ
+726 VIKEQ
-735 KAYNNSIEVKWENV
+735 KAYANSITLNWAEIAV
-749 SQNGGYTAAFDYS
+749 SAKTVNFPLNEIARQFGVSVSD
-762 AIARSFG
+762 AIALIKDGSVEKPDF
-769 VGISDV
+769 ISSISTADGAN
-775 EQLLATI
+775 LA
-782 SNPNNNSNV
+782 
-791 SKPNYAT
+791 
-798 ITFDNSN
+798 
-805 KQLKINIAKN
+805 
-815 THIATQGVV
+815 V
-824 TIHLKDNNNDGN
+824 TIKRQAAIAGNESIVIKMKDDAGSV
-836 TQSAREYTINIT
+836 TQSATEYSIT
-848 IGTTQ
+848 IKINPLQ
-853 YKEIGLPTHQK
+853 YTSVALPEKQQQLWNDNT
-864 EVWMGSDVIITP
+864 VIITP
-876 VLSKNTAG
+876 KVAKSGN
-884 KITGMTL
+884 KISAISL
-891 GISDIKTIYMN
+891 GITDIKSIYT
-902 FDSSVNNIED
+902 NIATVKA
-912 QNAVLTITTNSK
+912 NATN
-924 AGVSNTINYSSAPG
+924 AGAYLQIATNQPAGISQAINYKSNG
-938 ASNIIAF
+938 AANDIAF
-945 NINKNT
+945 TIDKDV
-951 YQGGVIT
+951 YT
-958 GNTKIAFDN
+958 GNAINGTSKIVYTNNHA
-967 GHVANSETFNIK
+967 GLSENFQIK
-979 VTNIS
+979 VLNIS
-984 GTFSAPNEGTIFTMT
+984 GTFTAPAAATNITME
-999 SKNEQKKLSGFQ
+999 SKSGSKKVSGFK
-1011 WVDYLNNLMWENG
+1011 WVDYLENLMWENG
-1024 AVSKEAFVNNPFTIY
+1024 VVSQEAFTGDPFAIY
-1039 AMNAPTFEMNDKFL
+1039 AMSKPTFEMNDKFL
-1053 TVDQTSGVISF
+1053 TVNTNSGAISF
-1064 KDPGADLGFTQ
+1064 TAAGKDYNFVQ

-1095 LENAKIEGGNYVLT
+1095 LENAKREGNYYVLT